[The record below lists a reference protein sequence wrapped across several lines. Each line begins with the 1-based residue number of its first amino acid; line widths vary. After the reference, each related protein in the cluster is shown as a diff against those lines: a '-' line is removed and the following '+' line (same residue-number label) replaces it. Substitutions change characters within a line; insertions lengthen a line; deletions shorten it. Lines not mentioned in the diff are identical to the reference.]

1 MTRSDP
7 LDDARV
13 ALEAARAGA
22 AALAPFLGPLD
33 PRRLAPTAKSDGSPV
48 TAADQAASAAILAS
62 LATLA
67 AGDLVVS
74 EEAPPPPGAAAARRV
89 WFVDPL
95 DGTREFV
102 AGIPEFC
109 VMVGL
114 VEGGAPA
121 VGCIVDPHDGRAW
134 LGLVGD
140 GAFELVAGAR
150 VEELRDAARARP
162 LRLTGRTGLAGARE
176 VTSRFHEP
184 EDLPRFAAW
193 AGVGART
200 PCGSMGIKA
209 VRLVTG
215 ATDFHLR
222 PRGRTWYW
230 DSAAPAALVLAAG
243 GEVGSAAGPLRFDD
257 AGLAHPDGFVLAR
270 PGLLEPLRAAWQ
282 GWSART

>member
-1 MTRSDP
+1 MTH

-22 AALAPFLGPLD
+22 AALQPFLG
-33 PRRLAPTAKSDGSPV
+33 RRLPPTAKGDGSPV
-48 TAADQAASAAILAS
+48 TAADQAASAAILA
-62 LATLA
+62 ALA
-67 AGDLVVS
+67 ALAPADLVVS
-74 EEAPPPPGAAAARRV
+74 EEAPPPPGVAGARRV

-114 VEGGAPA
+114 VEAGAPA
-121 VGCIVDPHDGRAW
+121 VGCIVDPHGAGGPGQAW
-134 LGLVGD
+134 LGVAGR
-140 GAFELVAGAR
+140 GAFELAPGAR
-150 VEELRDAARARP
+150 IDELADAARARP
-162 LRLTGRTGLAGARE
+162 LRLAPRTSLAGARE

-184 EDLPRFAAW
+184 GDLPRFAAW

-243 GEVGSAAGPLRFDD
+243 GEVGSATGPLRFDD
-257 AGLAHPDGFVLAR
+257 PGLAHPDGFVLAA
-270 PGLLEPLRAAWQ
+270 PGLSGPLRAAWQ
-282 GWSART
+282 AWPGR

>member
-1 MTRSDP
+1 MTR

-22 AALAPFLGPLD
+22 VALAPFLGQ
-33 PRRLAPTAKSDGSPV
+33 RLAPTAKGDGSPV
-48 TAADQAASAAILAS
+48 TAADQAASAAILAA
-62 LATLA
+62 LAVLA
-67 AGDLVVS
+67 PGDLVVS
-74 EEAPPPPGAAAARRV
+74 EEAPPPPGAAGARRV

-121 VGCIVDPHDGRAW
+121 VGCIVDPHAGTAW

-150 VEELRDAARARP
+150 VEELRDLARARP
-162 LRLTGRTGLAGARE
+162 LRLAPRTTLAGARE

-184 EDLPRFAAW
+184 DDLPRFAAW
-193 AGVGART
+193 AGVGPRT

-243 GEVGSAAGPLRFDD
+243 GAAACADGPLRFDD
-257 AGLAHPDGFVLAR
+257 PGLAHQGGFVLAA
-270 PGLLEPLRAAWQ
+270 PGLVEPLRAAWRA
-282 GWSART
+282 WPART

>member
-1 MTRSDP
+1 MN
-7 LDDARV
+7 DAEI

-22 AALAPFLGPLD
+22 AALQPFLGQ
-33 PRRLAPTAKSDGSPV
+33 RLAPTAKSDGSPV
-48 TAADQAASAAILAS
+48 TAADQAASAAILA
-62 LATLA
+62 ALA
-67 AGDLVVS
+67 ARVPGDLVVS
-74 EEAPPPPGAAAARRV
+74 EEAPPPAGTARAARV

-114 VEGGAPA
+114 VADGAPA
-121 VGCIVDPHDGRAW
+121 VGCIVEPHRGAAW
-134 LGLVGD
+134 LGVVG
-140 GAFELVAGAR
+140 EGAR
-150 VEELRDAARARP
+150 ELAPGAAASDPGRA
-162 LRLTGRTGLAGARE
+162 LRLARRTALAGARE

-184 EDLPRFAAW
+184 EELPRFAAW
-193 AGVGART
+193 AGVGPRT

-243 GEVGSAAGPLRFDD
+243 GDVGDASGPLRFDD
-257 AGLAHPDGFVLAR
+257 PALAHQGGFVLAA
-270 PGLLEPLRAAWQ
+270 PGLAAPLRAAWRE
-282 GWSART
+282 WSART